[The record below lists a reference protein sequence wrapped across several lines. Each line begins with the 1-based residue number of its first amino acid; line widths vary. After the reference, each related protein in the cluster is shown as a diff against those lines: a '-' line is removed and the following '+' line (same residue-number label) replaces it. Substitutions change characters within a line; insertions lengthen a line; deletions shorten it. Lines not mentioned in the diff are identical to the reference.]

1 MISKKKFEDGVLGER
16 SRKESMALCNN
27 NNNNRDEKEFWY
39 WIISFGTIQYNMHP
53 INFWM
58 VPDKGVWSLKRNRCS
73 DSRFSAWMTEVTVS
87 FHLLLAELT
96 TLCKL
101 LKLLKY
107 YTIFPLSSYKE
118 WTWGFGHLHLALLLN
133 NTITN
138 TTILCYQSTVFAST
152 QETANA
158 NQEIN
163 SISIYLHSERD
174 HFIEWKPESQIC

>member
-1 MISKKKFEDGVLGER
+1 MHIPSIFEG
-16 SRKESMALCNN
+16 SQI
-27 NNNNRDEKEFWY
+27 KEFGLWRA
-39 WIISFGTIQYNMHP
+39 T
-53 INFWM
+53 
-58 VPDKGVWSLKRNRCS
+58 
-73 DSRFSAWMTEVTVS
+73 SALTRGFQREWPKVTVS

-101 LKLLKY
+101 LKSLKY